1 MKGVLMTLGQST
13 AMLIK
18 SFVDNTVD
26 DDIMKIDIDIL
37 DTVVYSELRRAV
49 EALPLY
55 RQSLNK
61 DGCGLGQIIT
71 KC

>member
-18 SFVDNTVD
+18 NFVDNTVD
-26 DDIMKIDIDIL
+26 DDIMKRDIDIL

-61 DGCGLGQIIT
+61 DGCELGQIIT